1 MEIIM
6 HRYKEIDLEDSTIIN
21 GFPSTSLIN
30 SIVASYLVNVL
41 NLDQICGLD
50 SDEFPPVSMI
60 YDSKP
65 KFPARIYADEKAKIV
80 VFLSEFT
87 PYPPMARTVA
97 NTVLSFAEEAGCSR
111 IISPE
116 TQILDEDG
124 SKLFG
129 IGSTD
134 AARKELEQLEIEPL
148 IHSMIP
154 GISGVLL
161 NEGKI
166 RGLKVLVPIVQKGN
180 NISDARTAAHVIE
193 MIDKLMDTIRID
205 LEPLYNEAENVEK
218 HLTVLRKQ
226 AAKSTDDHYGMY
238 R

>member
-6 HRYKEIDLEDSTIIN
+6 HRYKEMDLEDSTVIN

-30 SIVASYLVNVL
+30 SIVAGYLINVL

-87 PYPPMARTVA
+87 PYPPMARNVA

-124 SKLFG
+124 FKLFG

-134 AARKELEQLEIEPL
+134 AARNTWNKFILSASPL
-148 IHSMIP
+148 VSLICGSWSAP
-154 GISGVLL
+154 TGITTG
-161 NEGKI
+161 
-166 RGLKVLVPIVQKGN
+166 RGPPN
-180 NISDARTAAHVIE
+180 S
-193 MIDKLMDTIRID
+193 
-205 LEPLYNEAENVEK
+205 
-218 HLTVLRKQ
+218 
-226 AAKSTDDHYGMY
+226 
-238 R
+238 

>member
-1 MEIIM
+1 M
-6 HRYKEIDLEDSTIIN
+6 DLEDSTVIN

-87 PYPPMARTVA
+87 PYPPMARNVA

-124 SKLFG
+124 FKLFG

-134 AARKELEQLEIEPL
+134 AARKAEATREDINIGTAINSAIRLWLDRKRAQAKPVRSFLELEAIDFG
-148 IHSMIP
+148 P
-154 GISGVLL
+154 GTENLS
-161 NEGKI
+161 EE
-166 RGLKVLVPIVQKGN
+166 
-180 NISDARTAAHVIE
+180 H
-193 MIDKLMDTIRID
+193 DKY
-205 LEPLYNEAENVEK
+205 LYGE
-218 HLTVLRKQ
+218 
-226 AAKSTDDHYGMY
+226 
-238 R
+238 